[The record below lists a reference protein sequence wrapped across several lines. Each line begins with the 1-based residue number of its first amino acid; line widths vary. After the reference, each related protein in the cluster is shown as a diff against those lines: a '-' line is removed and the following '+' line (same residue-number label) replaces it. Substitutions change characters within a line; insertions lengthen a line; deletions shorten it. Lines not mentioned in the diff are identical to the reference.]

1 MKMIVRIQQSDQ
13 GTYRAQVPALPGCV
27 ANGRTVQEA
36 MRNIEQA
43 VRGYLASLHACTPE
57 RLQPQLVGA

>member
-1 MKMIVRIQQSDQ
+1 MKMIVKIQQSER
-13 GTYRAQVPALPGCV
+13 GAYRAQVPALPGCV

-43 VRGYLASLHACTPE
+43 VRGYLASLGACIPE
-57 RLQPQLVGA
+57 RIQPRVVGA